1 MKPALP
7 CRRILLV
14 AHPDLLLRILHNYM
28 SRRLP
33 LIPEC
38 GSICTHR
45 EERSRKYAPSLR
57 PSDPRRLRASTS
69 IPVWPVAN
77 HQAVAQSRLQLYRA
91 ADIESTG
98 LLSHTAG
105 DSDSKYFRSTNHEQY
120 ENALRHAAAMALL
133 RSGVDI
139 SVIALWLGH
148 ESMETTQ
155 IYLHADMQL
164 KERALAHTTSSGL
177 APDRFRPT
185 DPLLSFLEGL

>member
-33 LIPEC
+33 LSPEC

-120 ENALRHAAAMALL
+120 ENALRHTMAMDLL
-133 RSGVDI
+133 QAGVDR

-148 ESMETTQ
+148 ERLETTQ
-155 IYLHADMQL
+155 IYLEATIAI
-164 KERALAHTTSSGL
+164 KERALAKTSLLKGKPGRFKPGDRLLEFLNGL
-177 APDRFRPT
+177 
-185 DPLLSFLEGL
+185 